1 MKLYHATDLDKLSD
15 ILDEGLKPSSGVIYF
30 AESYEKAV
38 AFLAFRNVDIVVFE
52 VEVDIEQCRESFDH
66 SESLF
71 CRLFKFDTCRAW
83 TYDKAIPAEQI
94 DFSKARVYNR
104 KETSNGR

>member
-30 AESYEKAV
+30 AESYQKAL
-38 AFLAFRNVDIVVFE
+38 AFLILRPIENIIVFE
-52 VEVDIEQCRESFDH
+52 VELPEEQLTESFDR
-66 SESLF
+66 SESMF
-71 CRLFKFDTCRAW
+71 CRIFKLDDCRAW
-83 TYDKAIPAEQI
+83 TYDKSIPAKQI

-104 KETSNGR
+104 EGGK

>member
-1 MKLYHATDLDKLSD
+1 MKLYHATDFSNLSD

-52 VEVDIEQCRESFDH
+52 VEVDIDQCRESFDH
-66 SESLF
+66 SESMF

-83 TYDKAIPAEQI
+83 TYDKPIPAEQI
-94 DFSKARVYNR
+94 DFSKACIYNR
-104 KETSNGR
+104 KGDK